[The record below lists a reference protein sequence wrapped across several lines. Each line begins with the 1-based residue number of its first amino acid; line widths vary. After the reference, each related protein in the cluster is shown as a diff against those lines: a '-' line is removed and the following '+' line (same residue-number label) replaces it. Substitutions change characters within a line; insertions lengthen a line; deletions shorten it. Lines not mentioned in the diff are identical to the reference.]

1 MIQGKDQMESES
13 FKVILIK
20 LRERYEG
27 KNK

>member
-1 MIQGKDQMESES
+1 MIQGKDHMESES
-13 FKVILIK
+13 FKVSLIK